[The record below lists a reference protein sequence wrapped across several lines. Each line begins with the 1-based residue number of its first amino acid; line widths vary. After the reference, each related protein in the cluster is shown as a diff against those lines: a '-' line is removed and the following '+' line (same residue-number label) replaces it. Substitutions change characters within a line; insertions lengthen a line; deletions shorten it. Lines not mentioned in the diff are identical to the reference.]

1 MLTSAAPILIPVVV
15 PVLDR
20 ARARGRRFA
29 LDANK
34 SSDNLGLLEA
44 RAYTGRNERA
54 TNEERQKGEFH
65 ALLPPD
71 MSRGFRYPKWAQ
83 PDCPK
88 AALRPFVDANPSR
101 WVIRSLMVSKRDV
114 LHGKAGRK
122 IILDVVVPF
131 ILLGREQPAMQA
143 CLHAN

>member
-1 MLTSAAPILIPVVV
+1 M

-65 ALLPPD
+65 AVSRLEDERASLQATVD
-71 MSRGFRYPKWAQ
+71 ELSSRG
-83 PDCPK
+83 
-88 AALRPFVDANPSR
+88 
-101 WVIRSLMVSKRDV
+101 
-114 LHGKAGRK
+114 GR
-122 IILDVVVPF
+122 LDVRTCRLEDGTVDTCIRVGSQGYGSGYHIPVWKK
-131 ILLGREQPAMQA
+131 
-143 CLHAN
+143 